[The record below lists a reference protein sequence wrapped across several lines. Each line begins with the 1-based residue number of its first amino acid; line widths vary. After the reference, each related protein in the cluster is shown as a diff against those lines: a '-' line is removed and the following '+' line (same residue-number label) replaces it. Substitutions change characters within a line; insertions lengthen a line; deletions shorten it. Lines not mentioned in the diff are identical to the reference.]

1 MPVQRIRVPIT
12 ATEHVTATVYAA
24 AKNQLGLSLA
34 LAHGAGGNQTS
45 KFMVDFAQA
54 LAARGIDTI
63 TFNFLYSE
71 AGRGLPDR
79 NDKLETCYRKI
90 IEAYHKGTL
99 GKNVDNKLVIGG
111 KSMGG
116 RIASQVAARNADD
129 IAGLVLLGYP
139 LHPPGRPD
147 KLRSKHLPDI
157 EVPTLFVQGSR
168 DAFGTPEEL
177 QPIIKN
183 LKARA
188 DLYVVEGGDH
198 SFKVPKRGST
208 PQDSVDKDIL
218 DQIESWLGRRLPAA
232 ADRGS

>member
-1 MPVQRIRVPIT
+1 MSVQRIQVPIT
-12 ATEHVTATVYAA
+12 PTEHVTAIVYAA
-24 AKNQLGLSLA
+24 AKNQLGLTLA

-79 NDKLETCYRKI
+79 NDKLETCYLKI
-90 IEAYHKGTL
+90 IEAHHKGAL
-99 GKNVDNKLVIGG
+99 GKNAGNKLVIGG

-116 RIASQVAARNADD
+116 RIASQVAARKADG

-157 EVPTLFVQGSR
+157 EVPILFVQGSR

-177 QPIIKN
+177 QPIIET
-183 LKARA
+183 LEAST
-188 DLYVVEGGDH
+188 DLYIVEGGDH
-198 SFKVPKRGST
+198 SFKVPKRSSP
-208 PQDSVDKDIL
+208 PQDSVDKGIL
-218 DQIESWLGRRLPAA
+218 EQIESWLVRRIADA